1 MILNNFDKYVL
12 LIDKYAGYNVLVS
25 EDYGVFSSLSTT
37 FHLLSRSGLWFNRDN
52 IGGQVMGSLGPGG
65 CDGYDEIW
73 TGRRTFPAPHLLAR
87 TQIEFR
93 AVETHISKRGQ
104 RRSFPV
110 LNDVPGGKYI

>member
-1 MILNNFDKYVL
+1 MQDTMFLFQKITGFSPLNNIPSPQSVWTMVQPRQHWW
-12 LIDKYAGYNVLVS
+12 AGH
-25 EDYGVFSSLSTT
+25 G
-37 FHLLSRSGLWFNRDN
+37 
-52 IGGQVMGSLGPGG
+52 IPGG

-73 TGRRTFPAPHLLAR
+73 TGRRTFTAPHLLAR
-87 TQIEFR
+87 AQIEFR